1 MQQKMKALKKNGEN
15 LNDYHVY
22 HYKPGTFFVQYLKF
36 FFISGFILYL
46 FYRSSIVLLFGM
58 ILSFYLT
65 LNQRKRLCEERK
77 WRLNLQFRDAMTAVA
92 AALEAGYSVE
102 NAFKEAIGDLGLM
115 YDRRSD
121 IIREFELI
129 RQKLRVNIPIE
140 DILWDFANRSGV
152 EDIENF
158 AEIFCAARRS
168 GGNFIK
174 VIRHTSRNIGDK
186 IEVKREILTMMTGKR
201 LEAKIMSLIPAGI
214 IVYLWLFSPGYL
226 DSLYGNFKGVVYM
239 SAMLVL
245 YVVSYLLSVRIM
257 EIQV

>member
-1 MQQKMKALKKNGEN
+1 MKLLKKDVEN
-15 LNDYHVY
+15 LSDYHVY
-22 HYKPGTFFVQYLKF
+22 HYKPVKFLIQYLKF
-36 FFISGFILYL
+36 LFISGLILYL
-46 FYRSSIVLLFGM
+46 FYRSSIVILIGM

-65 LNQRKRLCEERK
+65 LNQRKKLCEERR

-102 NAFKEAIGDLGLM
+102 NSFGEAIGDLKLM
-115 YDRRSD
+115 YEQKSD

-129 RQKLRVNIPIE
+129 TQKLRVNIPIE
-140 DILWDFANRSGV
+140 DILSDFANRSGV

-174 VIRHTSRNIGDK
+174 VIRHTSKNIGDK

-201 LEAKIMSLIPAGI
+201 LEARIMSLIPAGI
-214 IVYLWLFSPGYL
+214 IMYLWLFSPGYL
-226 DSLYGNFKGVVYM
+226 DCLYGNFKGVVYM
-239 SAMLVL
+239 SVMLIL
-245 YVVSYLLSVRIM
+245 YMASYLLSVRIM
-257 EIQV
+257 QIQV